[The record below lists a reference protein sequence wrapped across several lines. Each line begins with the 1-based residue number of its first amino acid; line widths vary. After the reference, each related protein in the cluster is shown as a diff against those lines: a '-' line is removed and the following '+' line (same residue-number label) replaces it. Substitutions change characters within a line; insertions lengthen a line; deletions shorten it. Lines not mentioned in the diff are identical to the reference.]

1 MLKPIFRVTIL
12 ALLLS
17 VSAGEM
23 ATAQTVKRQ
32 PRSRQKAE
40 RVLRRPLPPMV
51 MEMLDVLGVD
61 SGQNRILRA
70 IFEALGYSSDM
81 EILELSGRELVSNI
95 VIDITGA
102 GLTKTKGRA
111 LSFTSDSNTDIL
123 EFTAGRSGNIV
134 IDLPNGIRRG
144 GQTGNIVIDIT
155 GAGLMSAR

>member
-1 MLKPIFRVTIL
+1 
-12 ALLLS
+12 
-17 VSAGEM
+17 
-23 ATAQTVKRQ
+23 
-32 PRSRQKAE
+32 
-40 RVLRRPLPPMV
+40 MV

-134 IDLPNGIRRG
+134 IDLPNGIRFTGDSNTDILEFTAGRSGNIVIDLPNGIRRG